1 MKESIKKHSDIE
13 KGLKEKLLKIEDI
26 IKSNEKNAV
35 KVKLINEILG
45 KLTDEFI
52 NIHHR
57 SLTDQLTGFVNR
69 WFLNEFLRKEMRL
82 CRRYERDMVLAL
94 LDVDYL
100 KQINDQFGHKAGD
113 EALLKISDI
122 IKENV
127 RSADVVA
134 RYGGDEFVIVFP
146 VTRIKEARVVIE
158 RIKKAVVKKGKNR
171 EYTLSISAGL
181 AELTKKHKFAED
193 LVEDADKELYK
204 EKKKRK

>member
-113 EALLKISDI
+113 EALVKISEI
-122 IKENV
+122 IKKSI
-127 RSADVVA
+127 RSSDVVS
-134 RYGGDEFVIVFP
+134 RFGGDEFVIVFP
-146 VTRIKEARVVIE
+146 MTKIKEARKVSE
-158 RIKKAVVKKGKNR
+158 RIRRLVSKEKIEDINFGV
-171 EYTLSISAGL
+171 SIGL
-181 AELTKKHKFAED
+181 AEFSSEHKLAED
-193 LVEDADKELYK
+193 LIEEADKVLYE
-204 EKKKRK
+204 EKKKRT